1 MSSERRPLSFEFLLE
16 QTFFKMKNIILFDF
30 DGTLADT
37 FDALVKITNNLAGE
51 YGYPTVNQSEAYQ
64 LKNLSSWQI
73 IKRSGLSVFQLP
85 FLVQRIRSE
94 LRDQL
99 ETIDLFPGI
108 RDALFRLKQQGY
120 SLYILTSNSQDN
132 VNLFIQKHQIADL
145 FSGVYSSSNLF
156 GKHRKIKSILKQ
168 ENISSHRAIYVGDET
183 RDIVAAKK
191 AKIKAIAVT
200 WGFND
205 SEVLS
210 QYHPDALIH
219 HPCCLAEAI
228 GEQLKTQPHPICS
241 FPKLM
246 LNSLLD

>member
-1 MSSERRPLSFEFLLE
+1 
-16 QTFFKMKNIILFDF
+16 MKNVILFDF

-37 FDALVKITNNLAGE
+37 FDALVKITNNLAVE
-51 YGYPTVNQSEAYQ
+51 YGYPPVNQSEIYQ

-73 IKRSGLSVFQLP
+73 IKRSRLSIFQLP
-85 FLVQRIRSE
+85 FLVQRIRYE

-108 RDALFRLKQQGY
+108 KQALCRLKSQGY

-132 VNLFIQKHQIADL
+132 VNLFIHNHQIADL

-156 GKHRKIKSILKQ
+156 GKHRKINGILKQ
-168 ENISSHRAIYVGDET
+168 ENIPPHRAIYVGDET

-191 AKIKAIAVT
+191 AKIKVIAVT

-210 QYHPDALIH
+210 QYHPNALIH
-219 HPCCLAEAI
+219 HPRYLPEAVAEQFEI
-228 GEQLKTQPHPICS
+228 QPQRIS
-241 FPKLM
+241 FFPKLM
-246 LNSLLD
+246 FNSLLD

>member
-1 MSSERRPLSFEFLLE
+1 
-16 QTFFKMKNIILFDF
+16 MKNVILFDF

-37 FDALVKITNNLAGE
+37 FDALVKITNNLAEE
-51 YGYPTVNQSEAYQ
+51 YGYPPVNQSEAYQ

-73 IKRSGLSVFQLP
+73 IKRSGLSIFQLP
-85 FLVQRIRSE
+85 FLVQRIRYE

-99 ETIDLFPGI
+99 ETINLFPGI
-108 RDALFRLKQQGY
+108 KEVLCRLKHQGY

-132 VNLFIQKHQIADL
+132 VNLFIQNHEIADL

-156 GKHRKIKSILKQ
+156 GKHRKIKGILKQ
-168 ENISSHRAIYVGDET
+168 EKIRPHHAIYVGDET

-191 AKIKAIAVT
+191 ANIKAIAVT

-219 HPCCLAEAI
+219 HPRYLPEAVAE
-228 GEQLKTQPHPICS
+228 QFKTQPHPIS
-241 FPKLM
+241 SVPKMM